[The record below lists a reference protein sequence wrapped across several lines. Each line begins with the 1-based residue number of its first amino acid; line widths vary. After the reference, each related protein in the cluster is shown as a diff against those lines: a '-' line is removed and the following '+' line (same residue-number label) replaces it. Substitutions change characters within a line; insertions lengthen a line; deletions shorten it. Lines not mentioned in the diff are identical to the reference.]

1 MMTAF
6 RKIKRPEPTEY
17 PSYSQPYF
25 DLIETNDDI
34 LRVLHDN
41 FIALKELIYSLN
53 EEQLRYVYAK
63 DKWTIKEILVHNIDD
78 ERIFTY
84 RALCYAR
91 NDQTVLP
98 GFEEKQYAAYAAANE
113 RSLDSI
119 FDEYWQVRLAT
130 LKLFQYLPEAAL
142 LRKGKLLDANGNP
155 SNERTVRA
163 MVYHIAGHELNHI
176 KVIKERY
183 LKTRVDNI
191 NGLDINSKHT
201 KT

>member
-6 RKIKRPEPTEY
+6 RKIIRPEPTEY

-34 LRVLHDN
+34 LRVLRDN

-130 LKLFQYLPEAAL
+130 LKLF
-142 LRKGKLLDANGNP
+142 
-155 SNERTVRA
+155 
-163 MVYHIAGHELNHI
+163 
-176 KVIKERY
+176 
-183 LKTRVDNI
+183 
-191 NGLDINSKHT
+191 
-201 KT
+201 